1 MCFTLS
7 IYVYPVCLIALGFRS
22 KYIIC
27 RSFARYKGWKNV
39 NRGLKRSFSIARFI
53 GLHRPRGGTS
63 SMNQSLVIKHVLAI
77 VFIYILLNKMYH
89 DIETNKL

>member
-1 MCFTLS
+1 MSILS
-7 IYVYPVCLIALGFRS
+7 VLIALGFRS
-22 KYIIC
+22 KYINC